1 MAKSLKHVKL
11 QGYNAQEL
19 KSCDNIALISGKMY
33 LDVIFWELLKKTFKF
48 PTCVHCLRSY
58 KVCIKIQLKNEKI
71 DLSTILE
78 NFPSFF
84 NNTFLNKK
92 FIKIDNNYVYF
103 VQQTSTTNFNM
114 KLSFILV
121 IIIEWFI
128 V

>member
-19 KSCDNIALISGKMY
+19 KSCDNIALISEKIY
-33 LDVIFWELLKKTFKF
+33 LHVIFWELLKKTFKF
-48 PTCVHCLRSY
+48 PTCAHCLWSC

-78 NFPSFF
+78 NFPFF

-114 KLSFILV
+114 KPSFILV
-121 IIIEWFI
+121 IIIE
-128 V
+128 